1 MLVHHQKETGVKGIS
16 KEGQDDL
23 LSRGFSR
30 RQMMRAA
37 MLVGGGA
44 AALGLNPELARA
56 ADAPGRIRL
65 SLNECWAG
73 PMAPGIKA
81 TTGILAQCNRYTPEN
96 IHDRLVQTIAG
107 IEGVPEDHISTWPG
121 SNEALA
127 RSVLVYCSPQK
138 GLVTADPSYE
148 TAVTAAK
155 FLGAPIKGV
164 PLTEDY
170 RHDVKAMLAAN
181 PNAGLYYI
189 CSPNNPTG
197 TLTPMADIEWLV
209 ANKPQGAIVVVDEA
223 YIHWTP
229 DYPNNT
235 ATHLVKAGKEVLIM
249 RTFSKVFGMAGMRMG
264 FAMGRPDL
272 IAKLRAHDGGQ
283 MSYQI
288 PVPAAAC
295 AIASLTAR
303 DLIDQRR
310 KELVAVRG
318 MTEDFLKKRG
328 LKLIGPSH
336 ANMLMIDW
344 KTKTA
349 KDMQAAFRAE
359 GVDIAGGRWAIW
371 PTVSR
376 VSIGSRQEMEGFMAA
391 CGKVLSA

>member
-1 MLVHHQKETGVKGIS
+1 LFKITD
-16 KEGQDDL
+16 EGRDDL
-23 LSRGFSR
+23 LGRGYSR

-44 AALGLNPELARA
+44 TALAFNPEIARA
-56 ADAPGRIRL
+56 AGAAGDGGMIRIN
-65 SLNECWAG
+65 LNECWAG
-73 PMAPGIKA
+73 PMAPGLKA
-81 TTGILAQCNRYTPEN
+81 SAEISAKCNRYTPDD
-96 IHDRLVQTIAG
+96 IHGRLIKTIAG
-107 IEGVPEDHISTWPG
+107 IENMPEDHISTWPG

-127 RSVLVYCSPQK
+127 RSVLVFCSPQK

-155 FLGAPIKGV
+155 FLSAPIKSV

-181 PNAGLYYI
+181 PDAGLYYV

-209 ANKPQGAIVVVDEA
+209 ANKPSGAIVVVDEA

-229 DYPNNT
+229 DFPNNT
-235 ATHLVKAGKEVLIM
+235 ANHLVKAGKDVLIM

-272 IAKLRAHDGGQ
+272 LAKLRAHDGGQ
-283 MSYQI
+283 MSFQI

-295 AIASLTAR
+295 ANASLTATKI
-303 DLIDQRR
+303 IDQRR
-310 KELVAVRG
+310 KQLVEVRE
-318 MTEDFLKKRG
+318 MTEAYLTKRG
-328 LKLIGPSH
+328 LRVIGPSH
-336 ANMLMIDW
+336 ANMLMVDW

-349 KDMQAAFRAE
+349 KEMQLAFRAQ
-359 GVDIAGGRWAIW
+359 GVEIAGGRWAIW
-371 PTVSR
+371 PAVSR
-376 VSIGSRQEMEGFMAA
+376 ITVGSRQEMEGFIAA
-391 CGKVLSA
+391 CNKVVAA